1 MIVAVN
7 SKDVF
12 CMFETFSATVSAMLV
27 MFLCIA
33 IGFIL
38 RKCRLA
44 PENTASVLSK
54 LELYV
59 FLPAQILVTFLNY
72 CTVETLQVQY
82 RTVLYGTL
90 AVGLEIVIGLLVARF
105 FSKEK
110 TERNLYLYNLI
121 IANMGFL
128 GNAIVP
134 QIMGQ
139 EALYSYLL
147 FCLPF
152 NIVLYTWAINLLI
165 PPEKLEKK
173 SIWKKLA
180 HPTLIAMAIGVLL
193 GLSGA
198 GKVLPGFVSTT
209 LTNLSGCMGPVAMLL
224 TGFVIGGYKIGGLL
238 RNGKVYIITI
248 IRLLVLPCVA
258 VAVLMLLG
266 ADKQTA
272 LLAMFACGAA
282 LGLNTVVV
290 PAAYDGDT
298 RPGAA
303 MAMISHIGAVITIP
317 LLYALFTQIL

>member
-1 MIVAVN
+1 ML
-7 SKDVF
+7 D
-12 CMFETFSATVSAMLV
+12 TFLATLSAMLV

-33 IGFIL
+33 IGFLL
-38 RKCRLA
+38 RKFRLT
-44 PENTASVLSK
+44 PDNTASVLSK

-82 RTVLYGTL
+82 RTVLYGAL

-105 FSKEK
+105 FSKKK
-110 TERNLYLYNLI
+110 TERNIYLYNLI

-180 HPTLIAMAIGVLL
+180 HPTLIAMAIGILL
-193 GLSGA
+193 GLSGV

-224 TGFVIGGYKIGGLL
+224 TGFVIGGYKIGSLL
-238 RNGKVYIITI
+238 RNGKVYIITF

-266 ADKQTA
+266 AGKEIA

-303 MAMISHIGAVITIP
+303 MAMISHIGAVVTIP
-317 LLYALFTQIL
+317 LLYALLTQIL

>member
-1 MIVAVN
+1 
-7 SKDVF
+7 
-12 CMFETFSATVSAMLV
+12 
-27 MFLCIA
+27 
-33 IGFIL
+33 
-38 RKCRLA
+38 
-44 PENTASVLSK
+44 
-54 LELYV
+54 
-59 FLPAQILVTFLNY
+59 
-72 CTVETLQVQY
+72 
-82 RTVLYGTL
+82 
-90 AVGLEIVIGLLVARF
+90 
-105 FSKEK
+105 
-110 TERNLYLYNLI
+110 
-121 IANMGFL
+121 
-128 GNAIVP
+128 
-134 QIMGQ
+134 MGQ

-193 GLSGA
+193 GLSGV

-209 LTNLSGCMGPVAMLL
+209 LKNLSGCMGPVAMLL
-224 TGFVIGGYKIGGLL
+224 TGFVIGGYKIGELL
-238 RNGKVYIITI
+238 RNGKVYVITFL
-248 IRLLVLPCVA
+248 RLLVLPCVA
-258 VAVLMLLG
+258 VAILTLLG
-266 ADKQTA
+266 ADKEIA

>member
-1 MIVAVN
+1 ML
-7 SKDVF
+7 D
-12 CMFETFSATVSAMLV
+12 TFLATLSAMLV

-33 IGFIL
+33 VGFLL
-38 RKCRLA
+38 RKFHLT
-44 PENTASVLSK
+44 PDNTASVLSK

-82 RTVLYGTL
+82 RTVLYGAL

-110 TERNLYLYNLI
+110 TERNIYLYNLI

-180 HPTLIAMAIGVLL
+180 HPTLIAMAIGILL

-224 TGFVIGGYKIGGLL
+224 TGFVIGGYKIGDLL
-238 RNGKVYIITI
+238 RSGKVYIISF

-266 ADKQTA
+266 SGKEIA
-272 LLAMFACGAA
+272 LLAMFGCGAA

-303 MAMISHIGAVITIP
+303 MAMISHIGAVVTIP
-317 LLYALFTQIL
+317 LLYALLTQIL

>member
-1 MIVAVN
+1 
-7 SKDVF
+7 
-12 CMFETFSATVSAMLV
+12 MLV

-33 IGFIL
+33 IGFLL
-38 RKCRLA
+38 RKFRLT
-44 PENTASVLSK
+44 PDNTASVLSK

-82 RTVLYGTL
+82 RTVLYGAL

-110 TERNLYLYNLI
+110 TERNIYLYNLI

-224 TGFVIGGYKIGGLL
+224 TGFVIGGYKIGDLL
-238 RNGKVYIITI
+238 RNGKVYIITF

-266 ADKQTA
+266 AGKEIA
-272 LLAMFACGAA
+272 LLAMFGCGAA

-303 MAMISHIGAVITIP
+303 MAMISHIGAVVTIP
-317 LLYALFTQIL
+317 LLYALLTQIL

>member
-1 MIVAVN
+1 ML
-7 SKDVF
+7 D
-12 CMFETFSATVSAMLV
+12 TFLATLSAMLV

-33 IGFIL
+33 IGFLL
-38 RKCRLA
+38 RKFRLT
-44 PENTASVLSK
+44 PDNTASVLSK

-82 RTVLYGTL
+82 RTVLYGAL

-105 FSKEK
+105 FSKKK
-110 TERNLYLYNLI
+110 TERNIYLYNLI

-180 HPTLIAMAIGVLL
+180 HPTLIAMAIGILL
-193 GLSGA
+193 GLSGV

-224 TGFVIGGYKIGGLL
+224 TGFVIGGYKIGSLL
-238 RNGKVYIITI
+238 RNGKVYIITF

-266 ADKQTA
+266 AGKEIS

-303 MAMISHIGAVITIP
+303 MAMISHIGAVVTIP
-317 LLYALFTQIL
+317 LLYALLTQIL

>member
-1 MIVAVN
+1 MIGIF
-7 SKDVF
+7 KIKEVF
-12 CMFETFSATVSAMLV
+12 SLLETFSATVSAMLV

-59 FLPAQILVTFLNY
+59 FLPAQILVTFVNY

-82 RTVLYGTL
+82 RTVLYGAL

-238 RNGKVYIITI
+238 RNGKVYIITF

-258 VAVLMLLG
+258 VAVLTLLG
-266 ADKQTA
+266 ADKETA

-303 MAMISHIGAVITIP
+303 MAMISHIGAVVTIP
-317 LLYALFTQIL
+317 LLYALLTQIL

>member
-1 MIVAVN
+1 MIGKV
-7 SKDVF
+7 SEKEVF
-12 CMFETFSATVSAMLV
+12 CLFETFSATISAMLV

-33 IGFIL
+33 IGFLL
-38 RKCRLA
+38 RKFRLA

-59 FLPAQILVTFLNY
+59 FLPAQILVTFFNY

-82 RTVLYGTL
+82 RTVLYGAL
-90 AVGLEIVIGLLVARF
+90 AVAMEIVIALLVARF
-105 FSKEK
+105 FSREK
-110 TERNLYLYNLI
+110 TERNIYRYNLI

-139 EALYSYLL
+139 EALYSYML

-180 HPTLIAMAIGVLL
+180 HPTLIAMAIGVIV
-193 GLSGA
+193 GLSGL
-198 GKVLPGFVSTT
+198 GKVLPGFVTTT
-209 LTNLSGCMGPVAMLL
+209 LKNLSGCMGPVAMLL
-224 TGFVIGGYKIGGLL
+224 TGFVIGGYEIRGLL
-238 RNGKVYIITI
+238 KNGKVYIITV
-248 IRLLVLPCVA
+248 IRLLILPSVTVGVLT
-258 VAVLMLLG
+258 LLG
-266 ADKQTA
+266 ADKLTA
-272 LLAMFACGAA
+272 LLGMFGTGAA
-282 LGLNTVVV
+282 LGLNTVVI

-298 RPGAA
+298 RTGAA
-303 MAMISHIGAVITIP
+303 MAMISHVGAVVTIP
-317 LLYALFTQIL
+317 LLYALFSQIL

>member
-1 MIVAVN
+1 
-7 SKDVF
+7 
-12 CMFETFSATVSAMLV
+12 MLV

-33 IGFIL
+33 IGFLL
-38 RKCRLA
+38 RKFRLT
-44 PENTASVLSK
+44 PDNTASVLSK

-82 RTVLYGTL
+82 RTVLYGAL
-90 AVGLEIVIGLLVARF
+90 AVGLEIMIGLLVARF

-110 TERNLYLYNLI
+110 TERNIYLYNLI

-180 HPTLIAMAIGVLL
+180 HPTLIAMAIGILL

-224 TGFVIGGYKIGGLL
+224 TGFVIGGYKIGDLL
-238 RNGKVYIITI
+238 RNGKVYIISF

-266 ADKQTA
+266 SGKEIA
-272 LLAMFACGAA
+272 LLAMFGCGAA

-303 MAMISHIGAVITIP
+303 MAMISHIGAVVTIP
-317 LLYALFTQIL
+317 LLYALLTQIL

>member
-1 MIVAVN
+1 ML
-7 SKDVF
+7 D
-12 CMFETFSATVSAMLV
+12 TFLATLSAMLV

-33 IGFIL
+33 IGFLL
-38 RKCRLA
+38 RKFRLT

-82 RTVLYGTL
+82 RTVLYGAL

-152 NIVLYTWAINLLI
+152 INL
-165 PPEKLEKK
+165 
-173 SIWKKLA
+173 
-180 HPTLIAMAIGVLL
+180 
-193 GLSGA
+193 
-198 GKVLPGFVSTT
+198 
-209 LTNLSGCMGPVAMLL
+209 
-224 TGFVIGGYKIGGLL
+224 
-238 RNGKVYIITI
+238 
-248 IRLLVLPCVA
+248 
-258 VAVLMLLG
+258 
-266 ADKQTA
+266 
-272 LLAMFACGAA
+272 
-282 LGLNTVVV
+282 
-290 PAAYDGDT
+290 
-298 RPGAA
+298 
-303 MAMISHIGAVITIP
+303 
-317 LLYALFTQIL
+317 

>member
-1 MIVAVN
+1 ML
-7 SKDVF
+7 D
-12 CMFETFSATVSAMLV
+12 TFLATLSAMLV

-33 IGFIL
+33 IGFLL
-38 RKCRLA
+38 RKFRLT
-44 PENTASVLSK
+44 PDNTAAVLSK
-54 LELYV
+54 RELYV

-72 CTVETLQVQY
+72 CTVETMQVQY
-82 RTVLYGTL
+82 RTVLYGAL

-105 FSKEK
+105 FSKKK
-110 TERNLYLYNLI
+110 TERNIYLYNLI

-180 HPTLIAMAIGVLL
+180 HPTLIAMAIGILL
-193 GLSGA
+193 GLSGV

-224 TGFVIGGYKIGGLL
+224 TGFVIGGYKIGSLL
-238 RNGKVYIITI
+238 RNGKVYIITF

-266 ADKQTA
+266 AGKEIS

-303 MAMISHIGAVITIP
+303 MAMISHIGAVVTIP
-317 LLYALFTQIL
+317 LLYALLIQIL

>member
-1 MIVAVN
+1 MLQ
-7 SKDVF
+7 
-12 CMFETFSATVSAMLV
+12 TFSATISAMLV

-33 IGFIL
+33 IGFLL
-38 RKCRLA
+38 RKFRLA
-44 PENTASVLSK
+44 PDNTASVLSK

-59 FLPAQILVTFLNY
+59 LLPAQILVTFLNY

-82 RTVLYGTL
+82 RTVLYGAL
-90 AVGLEIVIGLLVARF
+90 AVGLEIVIALLVARF

-110 TERNLYLYNLI
+110 TERNIYLYNLI

-180 HPTLIAMAIGVLL
+180 HPTLIAMAIGVVL
-193 GLSGA
+193 GLAGV
-198 GKVLPGFVSTT
+198 GKVLPEFVSTT
-209 LTNLSGCMGPVAMLL
+209 LKNLSGCMGPVAMLL
-224 TGFVIGGYKIGGLL
+224 TGFVIGGYQIGELL
-238 RNGKVYIITI
+238 RKGKVYIITF
-248 IRLLVLPCVA
+248 IRLLILPSVTVVVLT
-258 VAVLMLLG
+258 LLG
-266 ADKQTA
+266 ADKTTA
-272 LLAMFACGAA
+272 LLGMFATGAA

-298 RPGAA
+298 RIGAA
-303 MAMISHIGAVITIP
+303 MAMISHVGAIVTIP

>member
-1 MIVAVN
+1 MIGIF
-7 SKDVF
+7 KIKEVF
-12 CMFETFSATVSAMLV
+12 GLLETFSATVSAMLV

-82 RTVLYGTL
+82 RTVLYGAL

-238 RNGKVYIITI
+238 RNLKVYIITV

-258 VAVLMLLG
+258 VAVLTLLG
-266 ADKQTA
+266 ADKEIS

>member
-1 MIVAVN
+1 
-7 SKDVF
+7 
-12 CMFETFSATVSAMLV
+12 MLV

-33 IGFIL
+33 IGFLL
-38 RKCRLA
+38 RKFHLT
-44 PENTASVLSK
+44 PDNTASVLSK

-82 RTVLYGTL
+82 RTVLYGAL
-90 AVGLEIVIGLLVARF
+90 AVGLEIVIGLLVARL

-110 TERNLYLYNLI
+110 TERNIYLYNLI

-165 PPEKLEKK
+165 PPEKFEKK

-180 HPTLIAMAIGVLL
+180 HPTLIAMAIGILL

-224 TGFVIGGYKIGGLL
+224 TGFVIGGYKIGDLL
-238 RNGKVYIITI
+238 RNGKVYIITF

-266 ADKQTA
+266 ADKQIA
-272 LLAMFACGAA
+272 LMAMFGCGAA

-303 MAMISHIGAVITIP
+303 MAMISHIGAVVTIP
-317 LLYALFTQIL
+317 LLYALLTQIL

>member
-1 MIVAVN
+1 MIGITYI
-7 SKDVF
+7 KEVF
-12 CMFETFSATVSAMLV
+12 FLLETFSATISAMLV

-33 IGFIL
+33 IGFLL
-38 RKCRLA
+38 RKLRLA

-72 CTVETLQVQY
+72 CTVETLRVQY
-82 RTVLYGTL
+82 RVVLYGAL
-90 AVGLEIVIGLLVARF
+90 AVGIEIVIGLLAARF

-110 TERNLYLYNLI
+110 TERNIYLYNMI

-180 HPTLIAMAIGVLL
+180 HPTLIAMAIGILL
-193 GLSGA
+193 GLSGV
-198 GKVLPGFVSTT
+198 GKVLPGFVGTT
-209 LTNLSGCMGPVAMLL
+209 LKNLSGCMGPVAMLL
-224 TGFVIGGYKIGGLL
+224 TGFVIGGYQIRSLL
-238 RNGKVYIITI
+238 GNGKVYIITFL
-248 IRLLVLPCVA
+248 RLLILPCATVG
-258 VAVLMLLG
+258 VLTLLG
-266 ADKQTA
+266 ADKITA
-272 LLAMFACGAA
+272 LLGMFAAGAA

-303 MAMISHIGAVITIP
+303 MAMISHIGAVISIP

>member
-1 MIVAVN
+1 M
-7 SKDVF
+7 
-12 CMFETFSATVSAMLV
+12 
-27 MFLCIA
+27 
-33 IGFIL
+33 
-38 RKCRLA
+38 
-44 PENTASVLSK
+44 
-54 LELYV
+54 
-59 FLPAQILVTFLNY
+59 
-72 CTVETLQVQY
+72 
-82 RTVLYGTL
+82 
-90 AVGLEIVIGLLVARF
+90 ARF

-110 TERNLYLYNLI
+110 TERNIYLYNLI

-193 GLSGA
+193 GLSGV

-209 LTNLSGCMGPVAMLL
+209 LKNLSGCMGPVAMLL
-224 TGFVIGGYKIGGLL
+224 TGFVIGGYQIGELL
-238 RNGKVYIITI
+238 RKGKVYIITF
-248 IRLLVLPCVA
+248 IRLLILPSVTVVVLT
-258 VAVLMLLG
+258 LLG
-266 ADKQTA
+266 ADKTTA
-272 LLAMFACGAA
+272 LLGMFATGAA

-298 RPGAA
+298 RIGAA
-303 MAMISHIGAVITIP
+303 MAMISHVGAIVTIP

>member
-1 MIVAVN
+1 MLN
-7 SKDVF
+7 
-12 CMFETFSATVSAMLV
+12 TFLATLSAMLV

-33 IGFIL
+33 IGFLL
-38 RKCRLA
+38 RKFRLT
-44 PENTASVLSK
+44 PDNTASVLSK

-82 RTVLYGTL
+82 RTVLYGAL

-110 TERNLYLYNLI
+110 TERNIYLYNLI

-224 TGFVIGGYKIGGLL
+224 TGFVIGGYKIGDLL
-238 RNGKVYIITI
+238 RNGKVYIITF

-266 ADKQTA
+266 AGKEIA
-272 LLAMFACGAA
+272 LLAMFGCGAA

-303 MAMISHIGAVITIP
+303 MAMISHIGAVVTIP
-317 LLYALFTQIL
+317 LLYALLTQIL

>member
-1 MIVAVN
+1 MIG
-7 SKDVF
+7 VF
-12 CMFETFSATVSAMLV
+12 NIKEVFSLLETFSATVSAMLV

-82 RTVLYGTL
+82 RTVLYGAL

-238 RNGKVYIITI
+238 RNVKVYIITV
-248 IRLLVLPCVA
+248 IRLLVLPCAA
-258 VAVLMLLG
+258 VAVLTLLG
-266 ADKQTA
+266 ADKEIS

>member
-1 MIVAVN
+1 
-7 SKDVF
+7 
-12 CMFETFSATVSAMLV
+12 MLV
-27 MFLCIA
+27 MFLCIT
-33 IGFIL
+33 IGFLL
-38 RKCRLA
+38 RKFRLT
-44 PENTASVLSK
+44 PDNTASVLSK

-82 RTVLYGTL
+82 RTVLYGAL
-90 AVGLEIVIGLLVARF
+90 AVGLEIVISLLVARF

-110 TERNLYLYNLI
+110 TERNIYLYNLI

-165 PPEKLEKK
+165 PPEKFEKK

-238 RNGKVYIITI
+238 RNVKVYIITV
-248 IRLLVLPCVA
+248 IRLLVLPCAA
-258 VAVLMLLG
+258 VAVLTLLG
-266 ADKQTA
+266 ADKEIS

-303 MAMISHIGAVITIP
+303 MAMISHIGAVVTIP
-317 LLYALFTQIL
+317 LLYALLTQIL

>member
-1 MIVAVN
+1 ML
-7 SKDVF
+7 D
-12 CMFETFSATVSAMLV
+12 TFLATLSAMLV

-33 IGFIL
+33 IGFLL
-38 RKCRLA
+38 RKFRLT
-44 PENTASVLSK
+44 PDNTASVLSK

-82 RTVLYGTL
+82 RTVLYGAL

-105 FSKEK
+105 FSKKK
-110 TERNLYLYNLI
+110 TERNIYLYNLI

-165 PPEKLEKK
+165 PPERLEKK

-180 HPTLIAMAIGVLL
+180 HPTLIAMAIGILL

-224 TGFVIGGYKIGGLL
+224 TGFVIGGYKIGSLL
-238 RNGKVYIITI
+238 RNGKVYIITF

-266 ADKQTA
+266 AGKEIA

-303 MAMISHIGAVITIP
+303 MAMISHIGAVVTIP
-317 LLYALFTQIL
+317 LLYALLTQIL

>member
-1 MIVAVN
+1 ML
-7 SKDVF
+7 D
-12 CMFETFSATVSAMLV
+12 TFLATLSAMLV

-33 IGFIL
+33 IGFLL
-38 RKCRLA
+38 RKFRLT
-44 PENTASVLSK
+44 PDNTASVLSK

-82 RTVLYGTL
+82 RTVLYGAL

-105 FSKEK
+105 FSKKK
-110 TERNLYLYNLI
+110 TERNIYLYNLI

-180 HPTLIAMAIGVLL
+180 HPTLIAMAIGILL

-224 TGFVIGGYKIGGLL
+224 TGFVIGGYKIGSLL
-238 RNGKVYIITI
+238 RNGKVYIITF

-266 ADKQTA
+266 AGKEIS

-303 MAMISHIGAVITIP
+303 MAMISHIGAVVTIP
-317 LLYALFTQIL
+317 LLYALLTQIL